1 MPDFLSVRSSFA
13 IFVPQFNLDCMKQTS
28 IFLVVFLGLV
38 YFMLVTVFCYQLGKT
53 NSFGDA
59 LAGLWNSTK
68 ALLPVIIITG
78 VAVFGDCRVKR
89 KNIR

>member
-1 MPDFLSVRSSFA
+1 
-13 IFVPQFNLDCMKQTS
+13 MKQTS

-59 LAGLWNSTK
+59 LAGVWNSTK

-78 VAVFGDCRVKR
+78 VAVFSDCRAKR
-89 KNIR
+89 KNIH